1 MLDIS
6 AISAGLSSMKVAMDI
21 AKGLKD
27 STTAINDATV
37 NFKIAELLEAMSE
50 VKMHLVEAKDENIE
64 LKEKIKEL
72 EKALNQKGEV
82 IFRDGYYY
90 LSAPQSGKPE
100 GPFCSHCY
108 SSNNELTLLTEVTGM
123 LRNMGKYKC
132 PSCEQRFGK

>member
-6 AISAGLSSMKVAMDI
+6 AISAGLSSMKVAIDI

-27 STTAINDATV
+27 STTAIKDATA
-37 NFKIAELLEAMSE
+37 NFKIAELLVAMSE
-50 VKMHLVEAKDENIE
+50 VKMHLIDAKDENIE

-72 EKALNQKGEV
+72 EGALNQKDEV

-100 GPFCSHCY
+100 GPFCSNCY
-108 SSNNELTLLTEVTGM
+108 SSKNVLTLLTEVTGTF
-123 LRNMGKYKC
+123 RRFGKYKC
-132 PSCEQRFGK
+132 PSCGERFEN